1 MKEVFAIVFKD
12 TGEILTPKVFDKY
25 WPNYGSSGL
34 CGWRPPKKIYYTLG
48 TARSGF
54 SHIPDKI
61 KPKLAIAT
69 FGFVKL
75 IEDGAELYKKQEAN
89 RGKREALRE
98 QRDAE
103 YQMKAAQAALERA
116 QQMILD
122 AKQGRSARKI
132 ILPEDW

>member
-12 TGEILTPKVFDKY
+12 TNEILTPDTFKKY
-25 WPNYGSSGL
+25 WPGYGSNNL
-34 CGWRPPKKIYYTLG
+34 YGWRPPKKIYYTIG

-98 QRDAE
+98 QRDAKRDM
-103 YQMKAAQAALERA
+103 QLA
-116 QQMILD
+116 
-122 AKQGRSARKI
+122 
-132 ILPEDW
+132 